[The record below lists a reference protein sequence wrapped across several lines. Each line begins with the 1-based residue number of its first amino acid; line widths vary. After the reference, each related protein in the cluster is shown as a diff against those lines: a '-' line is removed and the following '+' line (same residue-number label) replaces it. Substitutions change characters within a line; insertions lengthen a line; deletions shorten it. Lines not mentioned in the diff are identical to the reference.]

1 VYKLFTALLETRMSP
16 VPAALEARANLT
28 EGVLVLHIKRFNNGI
43 IVLQAIRSI
52 AKIKENTVNYKM
64 GLK

>member
-16 VPAALEARANLT
+16 VRATLKARANLT
-28 EGVLVLHIKRFNNGI
+28 EGVLLLHIKRFNNEI

-52 AKIKENTVNYKM
+52 AEIKENTVTTKWV
-64 GLK
+64 